1 VSHSTLILN
10 ADAQPVSLVPISS
23 ATWQESIKLVFVD
36 RADVLAEYA
45 DWQVHS
51 PSTTMNVPAVIIL
64 RDYIKVRRTVKFS
77 KENIY
82 LRDRYTCQYCGADC
96 ADDTSQLTM
105 DHVIPR
111 YHGGKTN
118 YSNITSACYS
128 CNLEKAHN
136 LVKPRVAPYRP
147 TYWQLAAIAKTL
159 PITIPDRS
167 WLDFLNWD
175 PALVKIRRPYN
186 V

>member
-36 RADVLAEYA
+36 RANVLSEYA

-51 PSTTMNVPAVIIL
+51 PSTTMNVPSVIML
-64 RDYIKVRRTVKFS
+64 RDYIKVRRTIKFS

-82 LRDRYTCQYCGADC
+82 LRDRYTCQYCGSDFFH
-96 ADDTSQLTM
+96 DTSQLTM

-111 YHGGKTN
+111 YHGGRTN
-118 YSNITSACYS
+118 YTNITSACYS
-128 CNLEKAHN
+128 CNLEKAHQ
-136 LVKPRVAPYRP
+136 LLRPKVMPRRP
-147 TYWQLAAIAKTL
+147 TYWELAATAMTL
-159 PITIPDRS
+159 PLVVPDYS
-167 WLDFLNWD
+167 WLDFLGWD
-175 PALVKIRRPYN
+175 AKLVTVREPHKS
-186 V
+186 